1 MNKKCKV
8 TRHRCSSNK
17 KCYRKS
23 LWVRK
28 NLIKRCKV
36 GTRKCRDNKC
46 HKKKT
51 NSIKIRSLK
60 SKSPK
65 SKSPKS
71 KSPKSKSPKIGLLKY
86 QEPIRAITNNMVQKI
101 AKNIS
106 RAVSVKQQKPMK
118 KRPAWR

>member
-1 MNKKCKV
+1 MKNKCKK
-8 TRHRCSSNK
+8 TKHRCSANK

-23 LWVRK
+23 LWTRK

-46 HKKKT
+46 HKKT
-51 NSIKIRSLK
+51 SSSTK

-65 SKSPKS
+65 TK
-71 KSPKSKSPKIGLLKY
+71 LLKY

-101 AKNIS
+101 ASNIS
-106 RAVSVKQQKPMK
+106 TTFSSKKSNKK
-118 KRPAWR
+118 KRPPWR

>member
-1 MNKKCKV
+1 MKIKCKV
-8 TRHRCSSNK
+8 TRHRCSANK

-23 LWVRK
+23 AWTRK

-65 SKSPKS
+65 SKSPK
-71 KSPKSKSPKIGLLKY
+71 IRLLKY

-106 RAVSVKQQKPMK
+106 AAMSSKKKPKK

>member
-8 TRHRCSSNK
+8 TRHRCSANK

-23 LWVRK
+23 AWTRK

-51 NSIKIRSLK
+51 NSIKHSSIK
-60 SKSPK
+60 VISPMK
-65 SKSPKS
+65 
-71 KSPKSKSPKIGLLKY
+71 
-86 QEPIRAITNNMVQKI
+86 AITNNMVNKI
-101 AKNIS
+101 ASNLAKSKTNKS
-106 RAVSVKQQKPMK
+106 TR
-118 KRPAWR
+118 KRPVWRY

>member
-8 TRHRCSSNK
+8 TRHRCSANK

-23 LWVRK
+23 AWTRK

-46 HKKKT
+46 HKKTSSSTK
-51 NSIKIRSLK
+51 SKSSK

-65 SKSPKS
+65 TK
-71 KSPKSKSPKIGLLKY
+71 LLKY

-101 AKNIS
+101 ASNIS
-106 RAVSVKQQKPMK
+106 RAVSSKSSNKK
-118 KRPAWR
+118 KRPPWR

>member
-1 MNKKCKV
+1 MKIKCKV
-8 TRHRCSSNK
+8 TRHRCSANK

-23 LWVRK
+23 AWTRK

-51 NSIKIRSLK
+51 NSIRIRSL
-60 SKSPK
+60 
-65 SKSPKS
+65 
-71 KSPKSKSPKIGLLKY
+71 KSKSPKIGLLKY
-86 QEPIRAITNNMVQKI
+86 QEPIRSITNNMVQKI

-106 RAVSVKQQKPMK
+106 RAVSVKQQKPKK

>member
-1 MNKKCKV
+1 MNNKCKK
-8 TRHRCSSNK
+8 TRHRCSANK

-23 LWVRK
+23 LWTRK

-65 SKSPKS
+65 
-71 KSPKSKSPKIGLLKY
+71 IGLLKY

-106 RAVSVKQQKPMK
+106 RAVSAKQQKPMK

>member
-8 TRHRCSSNK
+8 TRHRCSANK
-17 KCYRKS
+17 KCYKKS
-23 LWVRK
+23 AWTRK

-51 NSIKIRSLK
+51 NSIKIRSL
-60 SKSPK
+60 
-65 SKSPKS
+65 KS

>member
-1 MNKKCKV
+1 MNNKCK
-8 TRHRCSSNK
+8 TSRHRCYANK

-23 LWVRK
+23 LWTRK

-51 NSIKIRSLK
+51 NSIRLKSVKAISAK
-60 SKSPK
+60 SKSAK
-65 SKSPKS
+65 S
-71 KSPKSKSPKIGLLKY
+71 I
-86 QEPIRAITNNMVQKI
+86 EPIRAITNNMVNKI
-101 AKNIS
+101 ASKIS
-106 RAVSVKQQKPMK
+106 NTFSTKASVKSKK

>member
-1 MNKKCKV
+1 MNSKCKV
-8 TRHRCSSNK
+8 TRHRCSANK

-23 LWVRK
+23 LWTRK

-46 HKKKT
+46 HKKIS
-51 NSIKIRSLK
+51 NSIKNRSLKNRSLKYRSLK

-65 SKSPKS
+65 NN
-71 KSPKSKSPKIGLLKY
+71 LLKFN
-86 QEPIRAITNNMVQKI
+86 EPIKAITNNMVQKI
-101 AKNIS
+101 ATNIS
-106 RAVSVKQQKPMK
+106 RVMSSKNKPISKPVK

>member
-1 MNKKCKV
+1 MNKTKCKT

-23 LWVRK
+23 SWQRK

-51 NSIKIRSLK
+51 VTVTRNSPIK
-60 SKSPK
+60 
-65 SKSPKS
+65 
-71 KSPKSKSPKIGLLKY
+71 
-86 QEPIRAITNNMVQKI
+86 AITNAMVSKI
-101 AKNIS
+101 AT
-106 RAVSVKQQKPMK
+106 SVRSKTNSKTSKTSQ
-118 KRPAWR
+118 RPPWRY

>member
-1 MNKKCKV
+1 MKKKCKV
-8 TRHRCSSNK
+8 TRHRCSANK
-17 KCYRKS
+17 KCYKKS
-23 LWVRK
+23 AWTRK

-51 NSIKIRSLK
+51 NSIRIRSL
-60 SKSPK
+60 
-65 SKSPKS
+65 KS

-101 AKNIS
+101 ANNIS
-106 RAVSVKQQKPMK
+106 RAVSVKQPKPMK

>member
-1 MNKKCKV
+1 MKTKCKN
-8 TRHRCSSNK
+8 TRHRCSANK

-23 LWVRK
+23 LWTRK

-46 HKKKT
+46 HKKT
-51 NSIKIRSLK
+51 SSSTK

-65 SKSPKS
+65 NKL
-71 KSPKSKSPKIGLLKY
+71 IKY

-101 AKNIS
+101 ASNIS
-106 RAVSVKQQKPMK
+106 NVVSSKKTKSK
-118 KRPAWR
+118 KRPVWRY

>member
-17 KCYRKS
+17 KCYKKS
-23 LWVRK
+23 SWVRK

-51 NSIKIRSLK
+51 NSIKHSSIK
-60 SKSPK
+60 VISPMK
-65 SKSPKS
+65 
-71 KSPKSKSPKIGLLKY
+71 
-86 QEPIRAITNNMVQKI
+86 AITNNMVNKI
-101 AKNIS
+101 ASNLAKSKTNKS
-106 RAVSVKQQKPMK
+106 TR
-118 KRPAWR
+118 KRPVWRY